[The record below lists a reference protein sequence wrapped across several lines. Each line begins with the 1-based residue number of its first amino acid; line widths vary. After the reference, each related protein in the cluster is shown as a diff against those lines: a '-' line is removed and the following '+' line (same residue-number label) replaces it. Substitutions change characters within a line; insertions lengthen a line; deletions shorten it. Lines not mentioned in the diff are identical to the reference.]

1 GTFLGVL
8 LNFHTQDAAIVL
20 LLSALLVAM
29 TCMVVRAA
37 WGQYAEEQEAAQGQA
52 GALLSGVPGGLGTSA
67 VARNPQDDDGVAGAL
82 VPCEDTAAR
91 PRNAFSLAP
100 PSFNPLTQST
110 PETISGIRSE

>member
-37 WGQYAEEQEAAQGQA
+37 WGQYAEEQEA